1 MKASFWERL
10 LTAPEYRLL
19 RHLLLVATIVL
30 VAFWEIKDIY
40 MEGSRWF
47 PVVTSSV
54 ITLLVIYLNIYVL
67 EPQFLVK
74 RRWYWVYLLTVLY
87 VALLVYLV
95 EIRLNDIVY
104 IEYTSKIRELYGK
117 IDINPLLQV
126 FTSIFSLVILMIS
139 SSVIVLFR
147 KWAMHDARVNDLE
160 KAMTQMELEQLKKQ
174 VNPQFLVR
182 MLDRVNT
189 LSVQNNSEKAAA
201 ILLQLGNVL
210 RYQLYDSARKHVLLG
225 SDVRFLTEILSL
237 EQTCRNDF
245 SFTVES
251 DGNLQ
256 NYLIPPMLFLPV
268 VEQVVST
275 NKDVSFI
282 NLDFKKDDDTLV
294 FECQSSGITGKTTE
308 TEYGGFDNVCH
319 RLSILYKNAYSFK
332 IKNVNGSQIIS
343 IHIPC
348 GLFGIYSLLF
358 CILLFFYS

>member
-1 MKASFWERL
+1 MKTSFWKRL

-19 RHLLLVATIVL
+19 RHLLLVAAIVL

-47 PVVTSSV
+47 SVVKSSV
-54 ITLLVIYLNIYVL
+54 ITLLVIYLNIYIL
-67 EPQFLVK
+67 APQFLVK

-104 IEYTSKIRELYGK
+104 IEYTSKIKELYGK
-117 IDINPLLQV
+117 ININPLLQV

-147 KWAMHDARVNDLE
+147 KWAMHDARINDLE

-189 LSVQNNSEKAAA
+189 LSVQNNREKAAA

-237 EQTCRNDF
+237 EQTCHDDF

-275 NKDVSFI
+275 NRDVSFI
-282 NLDFKKDDDTLV
+282 NLDFRMDDNTLI
-294 FECQSSGITGKTTE
+294 FECQSSGIAGKTTE
-308 TEYGGFDNVCH
+308 YGEFDNICH
-319 RLSILYKNAYSFK
+319 RLSLLYKNAYSFK

-343 IHIPC
+343 IHIPY

-358 CILLFFYS
+358 CILPFFYS